1 MAPLLDVR
9 DLAIGFPGQVVVH
22 GISFHIDAG
31 ETLALVG
38 ESGCG
43 KSVTAF
49 ALMRLLPPSA
59 RILRG
64 EVLFDGIDLVTA
76 SPKLMREV
84 RGKRVSLI
92 QQEPMT
98 SLNPVL
104 TVGAQIAEVIRR
116 HDPVSRAGAKRRVM
130 ELLDLVGIPDPRHR
144 ADEFPHNFSGGMRQR
159 VMVAMAVA
167 CQPRLIIADEPTT
180 ALDVTIQAQVLDL
193 LDGLRRQLGMAV
205 LLITHDLGVVAQ
217 WADRATVMYAGR
229 IVEQTPVRP
238 FFRHPRHPYSR
249 GLLGA
254 SVNEAAGNSGPN
266 SGRGHYTTRRLV
278 EIPGSVASAAGEPG
292 CPFAPRC
299 PEMIQAC
306 RAAPPVLERMPDGS
320 EVACILAAR
329 MEVPR
334 VAAVG

>member
-1 MAPLLDVR
+1 MAPLLEVR
-9 DLAIGFPGQVVVH
+9 DLAVGFPGQVVVH
-22 GISFHIDAG
+22 GVSFHIDSG

-43 KSVTAF
+43 KSITAF
-49 ALMRLLPPSA
+49 ALMRLLPPTA
-59 RILRG
+59 RILQG
-64 EVLFDGIDLVTA
+64 QVLFDGTDLVAA
-76 SPKLMREV
+76 SPRVMRDIL
-84 RGKRVSLI
+84 GKRISLI

-104 TVGAQIAEVIRR
+104 TVGTQIAEVIRR
-116 HDPVSRAGAKRRVM
+116 HEPVSRGAAHRRAV
-130 ELLDLVGIPDPRHR
+130 ELLDLVGIPEPQRR
-144 ADEFPHNFSGGMRQR
+144 VKEFPHNFSGGMRQR

-193 LDGLRRQLGMAV
+193 LDRLRGQLGMAV

-229 IVEQTPVRP
+229 IVEQAPVRP
-238 FFRHPRHPYSR
+238 FFRHPRHPYTR
-249 GLLGA
+249 GLLDA
-254 SVNEAAGNSGPN
+254 SVNEAGEADNEPGGA
-266 SGRGHYTTRRLV
+266 HYTTRRLT
-278 EIPGSVASAAGEPG
+278 EIAGSVASAAGEPG

-299 PEMIQAC
+299 REMIQAC
-306 RAAPPVLERMPDGS
+306 RAAPPVLVSMPDGS
-320 EVACILAAR
+320 EVACIIAAR
-329 MEVPR
+329 MEAPR

>member
-1 MAPLLDVR
+1 MAPVLDVR
-9 DLAIGFPGQVVVH
+9 DLAVGFPGQVVVH
-22 GISFHIDAG
+22 GVSFHIDPG

-49 ALMRLLPPSA
+49 SLMRLLPPTA

-64 EVLFDGIDLVTA
+64 EVWFDGTDLVTA
-76 SPKLMREV
+76 SAQKMREV
-84 RGKRVSLI
+84 RGKRIALI

-116 HDPVSRAGAKRRVM
+116 HETLSRAAARGRVV
-130 ELLDLVGIPDPRHR
+130 ELLDMVGIPEPQRR
-144 ADEFPHNFSGGMRQR
+144 AEEFPHNFSGGMRQR
-159 VMVAMAVA
+159 VMIAMAVA
-167 CQPRLIIADEPTT
+167 CRPLLIVADEPTT

-193 LDGLRRQLGMAV
+193 LDGLRRQFGMAV

-217 WADRATVMYAGR
+217 WADRAAVMYSGR

-238 FFRHPRHPYSR
+238 FFRRPRHPYAR

-254 SVNEAAGNSGPN
+254 SVNEADGPAGNTEGW
-266 SGRGHYTTRRLV
+266 HYTTRRLN
-278 EIPGSVASAAGEPG
+278 EIAGSVASAAGEPG

-299 PEMIQAC
+299 PEMIPAC
-306 RAAPPVLERMPDGS
+306 RAMPPKLEPMGNGS
-320 EVACILAAR
+320 EVACVLAR
-329 MEVPR
+329 RTEVDH
-334 VAAVG
+334 VAALG

>member
-1 MAPLLDVR
+1 MTHLLDVR
-9 DLAIGFPGQVVVH
+9 DLAIGFPHQVAVH

-49 ALMRLLPPSA
+49 SLMRLLPPTA
-59 RILRG
+59 RVLG
-64 EVLFDGIDLVTA
+64 GQVLFDGTDLLAA
-76 SPKLMREV
+76 SPRVMRSV
-84 RGKRVSLI
+84 RGKRISLI
-92 QQEPMT
+92 LQEPMT

-104 TVGAQIAEVIRR
+104 TVGAQVAEVIRR
-116 HDPVSRAGAKRRVM
+116 HENVSKAAAARRVT
-130 ELLDLVGIPDPRHR
+130 ELFDLVGIAEPHR
-144 ADEFPHNFSGGMRQR
+144 RVTEFPHNFSGGMRQR
-159 VMVAMAVA
+159 VMIAMAVA

-193 LDGLRRQLGMAV
+193 LDGLRRQFGMAV

-229 IVEQTPVRP
+229 IMEQAAVRP
-238 FFRHPRHPYSR
+238 FFRQPRHPYAR
-249 GLLGA
+249 GLLRA
-254 SVNEAAGNSGPN
+254 SVAETGG
-266 SGRGHYTTRRLV
+266 GHYTTQRLT
-278 EIPGSVASAAGEPG
+278 EIPGSVASAAGETG

-299 PEMIQAC
+299 PDVIPAC
-306 RAAPPVLERMPDGS
+306 RAAPPPLERVADGWD
-320 EVACILAAR
+320 VACIVAADTKVR
-329 MEVPR
+329 H

>member
-1 MAPLLDVR
+1 MTAPLLDVR
-9 DLAIGFPGQVVVH
+9 HLAIGFPGQVVVH
-22 GISFHIDAG
+22 GISFHIDPG
-31 ETLALVG
+31 ETVALVG

-49 ALMRLLPPSA
+49 ALMRLLPPTA
-59 RILRG
+59 VILRG
-64 EVLFDGIDLVTA
+64 QVLFDGTDLVTA
-76 SPKLMREV
+76 SPSAMREV
-84 RGKRVSLI
+84 RGKRISLI

-104 TVGAQIAEVIRR
+104 TVGAQIVEVIRR
-116 HDPVSRAGAKRRVM
+116 HEPVSRAAAQTRAE
-130 ELLDLVGIPDPRHR
+130 ELLDLVGIPEPRRR
-144 ADEFPHNFSGGMRQR
+144 ADEFPHQFSGGMRQR

-193 LDGLRRQLGMAV
+193 LDELRRQLGMAV

-217 WADRATVMYAGR
+217 WAERAMVMYAGR
-229 IVEQTPVRP
+229 IVEQTAVRP
-238 FFRHPRHPYSR
+238 FFRHPRHPYAR
-249 GLLGA
+249 GLLAA
-254 SVNEAAGNSGPN
+254 SVSDAGD
-266 SGRGHYTTRRLV
+266 GHYTTHRLR
-278 EIPGSVASAAGEPG
+278 EISGSVASAAHEQG

-306 RAAPPVLERMPDGS
+306 RAAPPPLERMADGS
-320 EVACILAAR
+320 EVACVMAVPS
-329 MEVPR
+329 EVPH

>member
-1 MAPLLDVR
+1 MAHLLDVR
-9 DLAIGFPGQVVVH
+9 DLAVGFPGQVAVH

-49 ALMRLLPPSA
+49 ALMRLLPPTA
-59 RILRG
+59 RILAG
-64 EVLFDGIDLVTA
+64 EVLFDGADLVTA
-76 SPKLMREV
+76 SPRVMRDV
-84 RGKRVSLI
+84 RGKRISLI
-92 QQEPMT
+92 LQEPMT

-104 TVGAQIAEVIRR
+104 TVGTQIAEVIRR
-116 HDPVSRAGAKRRVM
+116 HETLSRAATRRRVVG
-130 ELLDLVGIPDPRHR
+130 LLDLVGIPEPQRR
-144 ADEFPHNFSGGMRQR
+144 AGEFPHNFSGGMRQR
-159 VMVAMAVA
+159 VMIAMAVA
-167 CQPRLIIADEPTT
+167 CQPQLIIADEPTT

-193 LDGLRRQLGMAV
+193 LDGLRRQFGMAV

-229 IVEQTPVRP
+229 IVEHAPVRAL
-238 FFRHPRHPYSR
+238 FRGPSHPYAR

-254 SVNEAAGNSGPN
+254 SVSEAGTQADG
-266 SGRGHYTTRRLV
+266 GHYTTRRLA

-299 PEMIQAC
+299 PDAIPAC
-306 RAAPPVLERMPDGS
+306 RIAPPRLLPVAGDW
-320 EVACILAAR
+320 EVACIIAAR
-329 MEVPR
+329 TEVLD

>member
-1 MAPLLDVR
+1 VNAASLLDVQ
-9 DLAIGFPGQVVVH
+9 DLAVGFGAAMAVH
-22 GISFHIDAG
+22 GVSFRIDPG

-49 ALMRLLPPSA
+49 AIMRLLPPTA
-59 RILRG
+59 RIHRG
-64 EVLFDGIDLVTA
+64 RIMFAGTDLVSA
-76 SPKLMREV
+76 PPRALRDI
-84 RGKRVSLI
+84 RGKRMSLI

-116 HDPVSRAGAKRRVM
+116 HETLSRAATQRRVL

-144 ADEFPHNFSGGMRQR
+144 AAEFPHHFSGGMRQR
-159 VMVAMAVA
+159 VMIAMAVA
-167 CQPRLIIADEPTT
+167 CHPELIIADEPTT

-193 LDGLRRQLGMAV
+193 LDGLRRQFGMAV
-205 LLITHDLGVVAQ
+205 LLITHDFGVVAQ
-217 WADRATVMYAGR
+217 WADRVAVMYAGR
-229 IVEQTPVRP
+229 IVEQAPTRP
-238 FFRHPRHPYSR
+238 FFVRPRHPYAR

-254 SVNEAAGNSGPN
+254 AVGEAET
-266 SGRGHYTTRRLV
+266 HYTTQRLD

-299 PEMIQAC
+299 PEMISAC
-306 RAAPPVLERMPDGS
+306 RDAPPPLAEVGPARQ
-320 EVACILAAR
+320 VACIVEAAR
-329 MEVPR
+329 IEAEH